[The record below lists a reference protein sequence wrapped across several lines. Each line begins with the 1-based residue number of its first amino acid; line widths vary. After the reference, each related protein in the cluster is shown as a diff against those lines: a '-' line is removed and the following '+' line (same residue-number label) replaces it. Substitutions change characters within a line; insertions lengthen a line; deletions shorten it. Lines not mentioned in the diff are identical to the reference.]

1 MDGSHPRHL
10 LRRLLKHSTGTK
22 SELVACAW
30 LSKKSEGNRI
40 RGCNETVLLADPTR
54 ARFCTTLKGSIQ
66 PSSAFRWS
74 LISSRHVHGRMPQRT
89 WLAVANF
96 QRDWSFRCYT
106 ASSFPAG
113 GGDPALVRI
122 LVGWLDALKLPIPT
136 RYVFCTHQLSRA
148 IETAL
153 LHTKALRLNA
163 QGPHRLAQCNDPCQK
178 FGNWAPI
185 LPHNRSHQAWS
196 CESNKMPHMAP

>member
-1 MDGSHPRHL
+1 MRFFGPGNAPRVSSESSGMDGSHPGHL

-22 SELVACAW
+22 RELVACAW

-40 RGCNETVLLADPTR
+40 RECNETVVLTDPTR
-54 ARFCTTLKGSIQ
+54 ARFCTPLKGSIQ
-66 PSSAFRWS
+66 PSSAFRWC

-113 GGDPALVRI
+113 GGDTALVRI
-122 LVGWLDALKLPIPT
+122 LVGWLDALKIANSNSIC
-136 RYVFCTHQLSRA
+136 V
-148 IETAL
+148 
-153 LHTKALRLNA
+153 LHTSVS
-163 QGPHRLAQCNDPCQK
+163 PC
-178 FGNWAPI
+178 
-185 LPHNRSHQAWS
+185 H
-196 CESNKMPHMAP
+196 